1 MTFWAQKLL
10 RQPDTASA
18 ATKVM
23 GSRFFAGSSSSWT
36 SWMHGLF
43 SSSTVG
49 RRDHA
54 SRLGLNRAHWED
66 IRTTGSRRKLQEAAG
81 SHCLAI
87 LALCWRRWW
96 SHYKF
101 TPCRPRSSQT
111 KSQLSPHP
119 FAWLVP
125 QVSCFQ
131 SGMPEICWKGV
142 TAGVQVVFVS
152 IWHLDAFGMFDFKGV
167 GGTWRTWGW
176 NTTSL
181 VQILLF
187 ARFLPFPR
195 ISSSQTQGPTFTSL
209 FPCLSCL
216 VQNLEYTYY
225 IILHINIIIGLD
237 LHSSLC
243 DPALTCHVLMIPWTY
258 SKDLQGLDGSS
269 PRASAF
275 TTVYITK
282 LCSYDSYW

>member
-131 SGMPEICWKGV
+131 SGDAGNLLERCDCWS
-142 TAGVQVVFVS
+142 AGCIRIHLTFGC
-152 IWHLDAFGMFDFKGV
+152 IWHVWFQRCWRYLEDLRLKHHLACPNPPFREVSSFPSDQLKSNP
-167 GGTWRTWGW
+167 GTYIHF
-176 NTTSL
+176 SL
-181 VQILLF
+181 SMLIMLS
-187 ARFLPFPR
+187 AKSR
-195 ISSSQTQGPTFTSL
+195 I
-209 FPCLSCL
+209 
-216 VQNLEYTYY
+216 Y
-225 IILHINIIIGLD
+225 ILHHI
-237 LHSSLC
+237 
-243 DPALTCHVLMIPWTY
+243 TY
-258 SKDLQGLDGSS
+258 
-269 PRASAF
+269 
-275 TTVYITK
+275 
-282 LCSYDSYW
+282 